1 MWSLAGVPLVQFTVQ
16 TINRNCSGV
25 GVEEF
30 RGKFQ
35 SCITEIIKKPEAD
48 MGCSFGPA
56 SKFGSHQQSFQS
68 GVLSSSAEAPN
79 DTRIVIQAGFYFYQY
94 FAVSIV
100 LKSKQLKW
108 LKKKNST

>member
-1 MWSLAGVPLVQFTVQ
+1 MTWALGGVALVLFAFQAV
-16 TINRNCSGV
+16 NRNFSGV

-35 SCITEIIKKPEAD
+35 SSITEIIKKPGAD

-56 SKFGSHQQSFQS
+56 PKFGSHRQSFQS
-68 GVLSSSAEAPN
+68 GVLSSSAETPN

-100 LKSKQLKW
+100 LKSKQLK
-108 LKKKNST
+108 